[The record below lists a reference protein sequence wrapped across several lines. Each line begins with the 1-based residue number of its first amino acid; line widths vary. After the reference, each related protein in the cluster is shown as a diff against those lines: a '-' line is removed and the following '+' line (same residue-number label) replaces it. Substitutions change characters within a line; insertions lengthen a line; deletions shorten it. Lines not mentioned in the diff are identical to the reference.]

1 MPLDIS
7 NTHMLAMTP
16 WAIGGIVVGGLVLLR
31 HARVTTT
38 RAEEAPPVGSFDGL
52 RRALEDM
59 EGGAAD
65 RRQERKNRKQ
75 QGLDDFGCVSGPLS
89 LPPPKAKRPGYAG

>member
-1 MPLDIS
+1 
-7 NTHMLAMTP
+7 
-16 WAIGGIVVGGLVLLR
+16 
-31 HARVTTT
+31 
-38 RAEEAPPVGSFDGL
+38 
-52 RRALEDM
+52 M